1 MPIENI
7 VAAAELSA
15 VTDPVGNCMGF
26 SCAHGARRVIIRA
39 RSSAA
44 QRRRRAS
51 SRASLD
57 DSSYQTRRTPRRK
70 RGLAASRGAWFFRAG
85 ACMKD

>member
-15 VTDPVGNCMGF
+15 VTDPVGNCMGILLRA
-26 SCAHGARRVIIRA
+26 SRAPRHYPGAQQGSATALRLS
-39 RSSAA
+39 SSAF
-44 QRRRRAS
+44 R
-51 SRASLD
+51 D
-57 DSSYQTRRTPRRK
+57 DSSYQTGGAARRK
-70 RGLAASRGAWFFRAG
+70 CGPDVSRGAWFFRAG